1 MSRSSLEKGKLPQP
15 SSELTDAVL
24 RSAIKRN
31 IDFPLINT
39 AIVPSMALVFLS
51 DKDSGGPQNL
61 LSLLTMELND
71 QQLTE
76 YRNSAARA
84 HKGLGFKVSDEQLQ
98 SLWLNL
104 RLQTLTTILTLYN
117 SLVLDD
123 QQVSLEYLPRYL
135 DFPDA
140 LSQFLTPFFTH
151 CKGKVFNTIVRM
163 LQTMET
169 VVESS
174 KDSIVD
180 RHRRAVV
187 QEAFRKSQGKPA
199 DPKQAAVAG
208 AMEMNDLFAKVLE
221 QKFGGQ
227 VQF

>member
-24 RSAIKRN
+24 GSAIKRN

-51 DKDSGGPQNL
+51 DKDRGGPQNL

-71 QQLTE
+71 QQLTD
-76 YRNSAARA
+76 YRNSAERA

-104 RLQTLTTILTLYN
+104 RLQTLTTILALYN
-117 SLVLDD
+117 SLVPDD
-123 QQVSLEYLPRYL
+123 QQVSLAYLPRYL
-135 DFPDA
+135 NFPDA
-140 LSQFLTPFFTH
+140 LSQFLASFFTH
-151 CKGKVFNTIVRM
+151 CKGKVLSKVLKM
-163 LQTMET
+163 LETMET

-174 KDSIVD
+174 KNSIVD
-180 RHRRAVV
+180 QHRKAVV
-187 QEAFRKSQGKPA
+187 QEALRKSQGKPA
-199 DPKQAAVAG
+199 DPKQAAVPG
-208 AMEMNDLFAKVLE
+208 AIEMNDLFAKALE
-221 QKFGGQ
+221 NEFD
-227 VQF
+227 VQIQF